1 MVNRVTRIALDV
13 DGTLAGYGGII
24 DKWTIDEFL
33 KTAHAGIVSTRAD
46 CHRVA
51 SEFGLGYACCAGVD
65 KPSKADCLRDYA
77 QKFPV
82 DGGSLYI
89 ADMPYDFQ
97 QAMEAGWNFAD
108 ANHLRLNLG
117 AGGDIHRGFINI
129 DARLL
134 HGIDIVRDLEKDA
147 IPLQFSSEILIKLN
161 VNPLSAP
168 DYIKEYRKIQS
179 KIDVLI
185 KNISEIQG
193 ELTKLIETLG
203 TLPRG
208 QQVIN
213 INGETI
219 NIGTLAD
226 KIENITNMI
235 KQLNETLTVKQNVTV
250 MLYDHER
257 NELKSTINALASMI
271 GYMLSEIIFDVKRGR
286 WDMFNDA
293 LVRRRDALMRNQK
306 ALQKIISRL
315 EKQHKASMDMII
327 TRAPQSIQQ
336 WLQMLDD
343 ASDLLNMMLEIANS
357 PPQLR
362 DPEFSKA
369 TYNKMIEFYNKY
381 KSMIG

>member
-1 MVNRVTRIALDV
+1 VVNVGGRSNGHVKVSLSGDDRKRLSEIMSYMGVGSYADAVRMLINMFFKLRELNVDPLATPELIKDYKQLKANVAKLSNELARVTEL
-13 DGTLAGYGGII
+13 
-24 DKWTIDEFL
+24 
-33 KTAHAGIVSTRAD
+33 
-46 CHRVA
+46 
-51 SEFGLGYACCAGVD
+51 
-65 KPSKADCLRDYA
+65 
-77 QKFPV
+77 
-82 DGGSLYI
+82 
-89 ADMPYDFQ
+89 
-97 QAMEAGWNFAD
+97 
-108 ANHLRLNLG
+108 LN
-117 AGGDIHRGFINI
+117 NI
-129 DARLL
+129 
-134 HGIDIVRDLEKDA
+134 
-147 IPLQFSSEILIKLN
+147 
-161 VNPLSAP
+161 
-168 DYIKEYRKIQS
+168 
-179 KIDVLI
+179 
-185 KNISEIQG
+185 
-193 ELTKLIETLG
+193 
-203 TLPRG
+203 PRG

-257 NELKSTINALASMI
+257 NELKSTISALASMI

-315 EKQHKASMDMII
+315 EKQHKASMDIII

-343 ASDLLNMMLEIANS
+343 ASDLVNMMLEIANS

-369 TYNKMIEFYNKY
+369 TYNKMVEFYNKY